1 MGEGQGQVEVLKTTK
16 QPSRNLS
23 RRDFLKLGVAASVF
37 AAVGGELAHEEHL
50 AETGFFETE
59 VARWHPIYERH
70 DQHEQRLIPKNI
82 PPSLDALSLELIP
95 GVTFS
100 LGQNGETIRN
110 SYLQVSPSSLLTGM
124 ITGYDTFP
132 PSENLV
138 IPIETLEYLKY
149 TNSLVA
155 FGDIQYT
162 GDRLDYKWQ
171 LESALKVREQIGDI
185 FIKAGLV
192 AIAGGQAL
200 RTVKKIDRRGFL
212 RLAGAS
218 MATAGAAAYLPA
230 HYKDELHV
238 KMMDAIQA
246 NSPQQRLL
254 ARLETIGGNLMP
266 EDMNNLF
273 RELTQANKLISL
285 AKRIN
290 QGKPGGKAEIGYNWH
305 LGHRGIEDWLRLGE
319 DVVRA
324 CILAFPDDV
333 LKQVIEANEND
344 PRALYAIRLIQVP
357 KSLEI
362 LQVDR
367 TGVMYRFDDKENI
380 RDNIIEDDKLAK
392 SLKERNI
399 F

>member
-1 MGEGQGQVEVLKTTK
+1 MLLLFNKRNNRILLILNYLYAYMGEGQDRVEVIETTEQ
-16 QPSRNLS
+16 QPSGQRGVETPVKSAKKLS
-23 RRDFLKLGVAASVF
+23 RRGFMKLGAVGAVASVT
-37 AAVGGELAHEEHL
+37 AAVGGELAHEKHL

-70 DQHEQRLIPKNI
+70 DQHEQRLIPENI

-100 LGQNGETIRN
+100 LGQNGETIRS

-124 ITGYDTFP
+124 VTGYDTFP
-132 PSENLV
+132 PSKNLV

-171 LESALKVREQIGDI
+171 LKSALKVREQIGDI

-200 RTVKKIDRRGFL
+200 RTAKIDRRGFL

-218 MATAGAAAYLPA
+218 VATAGAAAYLPA
-230 HYKDELHV
+230 HYKDKLHV

-254 ARLETIGGNLMP
+254 ARLETIVGNLMP

-290 QGKPGGKAEIGYNWH
+290 QEVNQVKKQKSDTIG
-305 LGHRGIEDWLRLGE
+305 
-319 DVVRA
+319 
-324 CILAFPDDV
+324 
-333 LKQVIEANEND
+333 
-344 PRALYAIRLIQVP
+344 
-357 KSLEI
+357 
-362 LQVDR
+362 
-367 TGVMYRFDDKENI
+367 T
-380 RDNIIEDDKLAK
+380 
-392 SLKERNI
+392 
-399 F
+399 